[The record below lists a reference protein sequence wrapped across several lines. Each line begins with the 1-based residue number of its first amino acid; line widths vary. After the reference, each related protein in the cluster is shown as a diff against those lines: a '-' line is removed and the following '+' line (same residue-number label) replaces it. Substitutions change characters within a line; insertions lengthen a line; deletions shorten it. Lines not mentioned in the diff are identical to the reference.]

1 MGRGEREKREYGG
14 GETEER
20 KNGGVKGWGG
30 EEEEVT
36 KNKKPYNLSC
46 PHEYFNVSPHE
57 PWS

>member
-20 KNGGVKGWGG
+20 KNGGVKGG

-36 KNKKPYNLSC
+36 KNKKLYNSSC
-46 PHEYFNVSPHE
+46 PHEYFNVSPHK
-57 PWS
+57 P